1 VTGTPSPAPAPAPS
15 PAARVEDLLGALTA
29 AWNEG
34 DAAGYADL
42 FTEDADYITF
52 FGANMAGRPAIEA
65 GHRALFDGPLKGSR
79 LGLGGAAPRIR
90 YLRPDVAVVVVQG
103 SAPGGGPQQSVITLT
118 AVRDAGRWRF
128 ASFQNTRVAP
138 VPGAP
143 S

>member
-1 VTGTPSPAPAPAPS
+1 MTATPSPVPVS
-15 PAARVEDLLGALTA
+15 TIEGLLGALIT

-42 FTEDADYITF
+42 FVEDADYITF
-52 FGANMAGRPAIEA
+52 FGATLAGRSAIEA
-65 GHRALFDGPLKGSR
+65 GHRALFDGPLKGSH